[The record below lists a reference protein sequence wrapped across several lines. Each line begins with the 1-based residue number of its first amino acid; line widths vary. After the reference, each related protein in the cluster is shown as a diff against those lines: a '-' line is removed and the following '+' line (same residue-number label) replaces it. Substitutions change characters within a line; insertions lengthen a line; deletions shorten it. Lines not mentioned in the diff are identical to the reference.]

1 MAAEERYP
9 NTNIR
14 GVLLD
19 YGVYRT
25 STPVVNN
32 NSGGYLAISPS
43 ERLIGGAD
51 IMRRSNGHAAT
62 P

>member
-32 NSGGYLAISPS
+32 NSGDVG
-43 ERLIGGAD
+43 
-51 IMRRSNGHAAT
+51 N
-62 P
+62 